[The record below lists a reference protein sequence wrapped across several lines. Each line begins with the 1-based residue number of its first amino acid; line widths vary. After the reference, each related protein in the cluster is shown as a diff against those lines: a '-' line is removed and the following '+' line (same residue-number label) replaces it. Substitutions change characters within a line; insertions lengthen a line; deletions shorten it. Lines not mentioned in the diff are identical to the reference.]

1 MMEESKIEGLKEKL
15 KKGTISYFSL
25 SEEESKAVEQSLK
38 EEINQNKKEIED
50 IREKIKAEKKKFQN

>member
-1 MMEESKIEGLKEKL
+1 MMEENRIKELKEKL

-25 SEEESKAVEQSLK
+25 TKEESAAVEQSLK
-38 EEINQNKKEIED
+38 EEINQNKQEIED